1 MVANGL
7 FVYEKV
13 YRNKKFL
20 VTEGQ
25 NSKITPKLIIFVLC
39 LYRSCLQMLGKSDHG
54 HAWRGKTR
62 YEILICF
69 YSYFFLNKY
78 FQQFMVG
85 EEICGSV
92 VSIRY
97 QEDILSIW
105 NRSANDTG
113 VTNRIRDTF
122 RRVLNLPPGTTI
134 EYKAHNDSIK

>member
-1 MVANGL
+1 MKPTDMVANGL

-78 FQQFMVG
+78 F
-85 EEICGSV
+85 
-92 VSIRY
+92 
-97 QEDILSIW
+97 
-105 NRSANDTG
+105 
-113 VTNRIRDTF
+113 
-122 RRVLNLPPGTTI
+122 
-134 EYKAHNDSIK
+134 